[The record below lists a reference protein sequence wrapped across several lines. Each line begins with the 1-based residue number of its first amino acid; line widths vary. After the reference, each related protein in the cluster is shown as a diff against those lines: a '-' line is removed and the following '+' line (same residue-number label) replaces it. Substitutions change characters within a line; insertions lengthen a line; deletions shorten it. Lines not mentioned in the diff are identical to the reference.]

1 MASRPLIK
9 PRYEPTP
16 LKKEQQTIEE
26 RPMMTE
32 DQSLTLSMNK
42 LLQGIPCQ
50 RCRSYHQGY
59 ILWQLAGYQDL
70 RQLQLWLPDFLSEL
84 EEHLEWI
91 LGETNREQSPFR
103 IKCKL
108 NTSKLE

>member
-1 MASRPLIK
+1 MLVHLWTGGPHYHLLSYYAKAILASSPLIK

-16 LKKEQQTIEE
+16 LKMEQQTITE
-26 RPMMTE
+26 RTVMTE
-32 DQSLTLSMNK
+32 DQSLKLSVNS
-42 LLQGIPCQ
+42 LLQKVPCQ

-84 EEHLEWI
+84 EEHLEWS
-91 LGETNREQSPFR
+91 N
-103 IKCKL
+103 
-108 NTSKLE
+108 